1 MIQVSSLKN
10 TFSQTVMQLKVTIPW
25 VFVLF
30 SIAGLTE
37 GVHMAAHLQGT
48 LDTPN
53 NLSTWGN
60 KIKMVYLKSSSV
72 ACQLS

>member
-1 MIQVSSLKN
+1 
-10 TFSQTVMQLKVTIPW
+10 MQLKVTIPW

-37 GVHMAAHLQGT
+37 GVRMPAHLQGT

-53 NLSTWGN
+53 TLSTWQHVE
-60 KIKMVYLKSSSV
+60 IVYLKSSSV